1 VTARRV
7 GTLFVLLYLT
17 LDYST
22 PSVPGVFSF
31 DTDAFYLDGVVD
43 ARCVAT
49 PATPPFAAP
58 PATRTHTDCASA
70 AHHAAPSLARQTPP
84 GRSVSAPRGVARRH
98 AVAAPSGPLSEDH

>member
-1 VTARRV
+1 MTAQRV

-49 PATPPFAAP
+49 PPTPSFAAP
-58 PATRTHTDCASA
+58 PAMRTRTDCVSA

-84 GRSVSAPRGVARRH
+84 DRSVAAPRGVARRH
-98 AVAAPSGPLSEDH
+98 AIVAPSGPLSEDH